1 MTDQCDA
8 VATNRHADNS
18 TATDLPG
25 VNLTLRPPRGHPAA
39 ATDLPDADLLAMVVC
54 LDPSASHLR
63 CFAQDDAAA
72 TDLPE
77 ASRRCPDAAA
87 SQQPTCG

>member
-8 VATNRHADNS
+8 VATNRHADNP
-18 TATDLPG
+18 T
-25 VNLTLRPPRGHPAA
+25 

-72 TDLPE
+72 TDLPGVNLTL
-77 ASRRCPDAAA
+77 RPPR
-87 SQQPTCG
+87 G